1 MCTDE
6 AQKGRAGSVALP
18 HLSVARRE
26 MSGALPRLPDGA
38 ALSIR
43 DDDDLPRLGGKPGA
57 EPIVYHNG
65 ADGFP
70 APPIEVNVVA
80 LPPGTNSSSM
90 RVLEESGRIGLCA
103 RVAVLVAGGLLLA
116 NCSANSRLDPKWGV
130 AASPRVIE
138 DGEPVPK
145 GGGRYRVGKP
155 YTVAG
160 RTYVP
165 EEDVNYKAEG
175 NASWYG
181 SDFHGRYTANGE
193 IFDKESISAAHPTM
207 PLPSYARVTNLRN
220 KKSIIVRVNDRGP
233 YVGNRIIDLSSRV
246 AQLLDFHGHGVS
258 KVRVEYVGRAPLA
271 GSDDRKLVATLR
283 DGSAPPPKVQVA
295 SSKDFAP
302 YFDPK
307 PMSERSRPQKTPET
321 MTPAAKQVAA
331 VVDDDEP
338 EAAPPARIASV
349 ELPAPM
355 RQAAVQTAAR
365 DAASPVS
372 AYAPVRYDNRAGF
385 MNGRGLY

>member
-1 MCTDE
+1 M
-6 AQKGRAGSVALP
+6 P
-18 HLSVARRE
+18 
-26 MSGALPRLPDGA
+26 
-38 ALSIR
+38 
-43 DDDDLPRLGGKPGA
+43 
-57 EPIVYHNG
+57 
-65 ADGFP
+65 
-70 APPIEVNVVA
+70 
-80 LPPGTNSSSM
+80 
-90 RVLEESGRIGLCA
+90 VLEESGRIGLCA

-116 NCSANSRLDPKWGV
+116 NCSANSRIDPKWGV
-130 AASPRVIE
+130 AASPRVVE

-165 EEDVNYKAEG
+165 EEDVNYQAEG
-175 NASWYG
+175 FASWYG

-233 YVGNRIIDLSSRV
+233 YVGNRVIDLSARV
-246 AQLLDFHGHGVS
+246 ARLLEFHGHGVT
-258 KVRVEYVGRAPLA
+258 KVKVEYVGRAPLA

-283 DGSAPPPKVQVA
+283 DGNAPPPKVQVA

-307 PMSERSRPQKTPET
+307 PMAEAPRPAKTPAT
-321 MTPAAKQVAA
+321 MTPAAQQVAA
-331 VVDDDEP
+331 VADDDEA
-338 EAAPPARIASV
+338 ETEVPARIAAV
-349 ELPAPM
+349 NLPAPV
-355 RQAAVQTAAR
+355 RSAPVQTAQAQ
-365 DAASPVS
+365 AAPSVSPVS
-372 AYAPVRYDNRAGF
+372 AYAPTRYDGRAGF